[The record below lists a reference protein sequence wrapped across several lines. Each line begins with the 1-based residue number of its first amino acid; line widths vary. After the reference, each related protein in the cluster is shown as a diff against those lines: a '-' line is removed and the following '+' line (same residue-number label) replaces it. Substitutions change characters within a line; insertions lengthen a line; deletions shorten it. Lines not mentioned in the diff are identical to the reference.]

1 MNIKFVTEVY
11 PIKKHNFKNEKETYN
26 YIKKRLFKTS
36 FKFFSSVLKGLPDFI
51 VTELSETAPY
61 ELKRG
66 FYEVKFKDRPL
77 SKQQE
82 FMLSELAKLTNCY
95 IIRVYPDGLL
105 QIYKVEN

>member
-1 MNIKFVTEVY
+1 MQIKFVTEVY
-11 PIKKHNFKNEKETYN
+11 PIKKHKFENEKQTYN
-26 YIKKRLFKTS
+26 YIKKRLFQTS

-51 VTELSETAPY
+51 VTELKKEAPKS
-61 ELKRG
+61 LKIG

-82 FMLSELAKLTNCY
+82 FILSELSKLTNCY
-95 IIRVYPDGLL
+95 IIKAYPDGLL